1 MHHISYLRKYEVID
15 RSEQDGWTI
24 ETRKRMSGKL
34 KGGTYKV
41 FIAPSGVKHYSLS
54 KAREGGFKGS
64 IERDGRK
71 RKRAGKK

>member
-1 MHHISYLRKYEVID
+1 
-15 RSEQDGWTI
+15 
-24 ETRKRMSGKL
+24 MSGKL

>member
-41 FIAPSGVKHYSLS
+41 FIEPSGVKHYSAN
-54 KAREGGFKGS
+54 KAKLAGFKGS
-64 IERDGRK
+64 RACDGRK
-71 RKRAGKK
+71 KRGKK